1 MNEFII
7 PNFNF
12 VSNAFSKRRTDFDA
26 QEREIAEF
34 IKKGGKV
41 INLNKEQTKKMVCKA
56 HACRQYKNP
65 NAKIRLL
72 LSHLQK
78 TGEHMTSAQ
87 IEKQFG
93 IKAAG
98 SAVSRFN
105 QREGKTLIKNK
116 KLRDSTN
123 HIYCVYYA
131 AEVN

>member
-1 MNEFII
+1 MNSII
-7 PNFNF
+7 LTDTNDE
-12 VSNAFSKRRTDFDA
+12 SNAFNYPRTHLDA
-26 QEREIAEF
+26 QEREIAKY

-41 INLNKEQTKKMVCKA
+41 INLNKEQPKKMVCKA

-87 IEKQFG
+87 IKKQFG

>member
-1 MNEFII
+1 MNSII
-7 PNFNF
+7 LTDTNDE
-12 VSNAFSKRRTDFDA
+12 SNAFSKCRTDFDA

-56 HACRQYKNP
+56 HACRQYNP

-87 IEKQFG
+87 IKKQFG

>member
-7 PNFNF
+7 SNFNF
-12 VSNAFSKRRTDFDA
+12 VSNAFSKRRTDLDA

-34 IKKGGKV
+34 IKNGGKV
-41 INLNKEQTKKMVCKA
+41 INLDKEQTKKMVRKA

-65 NAKIRLL
+65 NSKIRLL

-87 IEKQFG
+87 IQKQFG
-93 IKAAG
+93 IEAAS
-98 SAVSRFN
+98 SAVSRLN
-105 QREGKTLIKNK
+105 QSEGKTLIKKK

>member
-7 PNFNF
+7 PNSNS
-12 VSNAFSKRRTDFDA
+12 VSNDFNYSRTDLDA
-26 QEREIAEF
+26 QEQQIAEF

-56 HACRQYKNP
+56 HACRQYNP

-87 IEKQFG
+87 IKKQFG